1 MRTTTMDDAALY
13 RLMSW
18 LTPSFPVGAFSYSH
32 GLETAVDAGLVADA
46 EALEDWLATVLRH
59 GGGWVDACL
68 FHAAYARAHA
78 EDWAGVDEV
87 AARASAQRAAAEL
100 ALESTAQGAA
110 FLDAARAA
118 WPHPA
123 LARLA
128 LRHARAIAYPVAVA
142 VAAAAFEIPQRAAA
156 SAYLHAFAANLV
168 SAGLRLIPL
177 GQSDGQRVIAALMP
191 AVGDCAA
198 AAADVALDDIATAA
212 PMADW
217 CAMAHETQHVRL
229 FRS

>member
-1 MRTTTMDDAALY
+1 MDDAALY

-18 LTPSFPVGAFSYSH
+18 LSPSFPVGAYCYSH
-32 GLETAVDAGLVADA
+32 GLETAVDAGLVTDADS
-46 EALEDWLATVLRH
+46 LEDWLATVLRH
-59 GGGWVDACL
+59 GGGRLDAGL
-68 FHAAYARAHA
+68 FHAAYGRARAN
-78 EDWAGVDEV
+78 DWAGVDAVV
-87 AARASAQRAAAEL
+87 AHAAAQRSAAEL
-100 ALESTAQGAA
+100 ALETTAQGAA

-118 WPHPA
+118 WPHPW

-128 LRHARAIAYPVAVA
+128 LGHGHGIAHPVAVA
-142 VAAAAFEIPQRAAA
+142 VAAAAFDIPRRAAA

-168 SAGLRLIPL
+168 SAGVRLIPL

-191 AVGDCAA
+191 VVGECAA
-198 AAADVALDDIATAA
+198 AEVPLDEIATAA
-212 PMADW
+212 PVADW